1 MVKFRA
7 TSGFI
12 FHEAMMKPGDIGV
25 GTDNEYEWLRSA
37 DCAIKIAN
45 IEPEVKTAM
54 VDVENRTEK
63 RPGRLKVTG

>member
-1 MVKFRA
+1 MIKFRA

-12 FHEAMMKPGDIGV
+12 FHEKMMKPGEIGI
-25 GTDNEYEWLRSA
+25 GTDNEFEWLRSA

-54 VDVENRTEK
+54 VDVEARTEK
-63 RPGRLKVTG
+63 RVGRPKRA

>member
-1 MVKFRA
+1 MIKFRA

-12 FHEAMMKPGDIGV
+12 FHEKMMKPGEIGI
-25 GTDNEYEWLRSA
+25 GTDNEFEWLRSA

-54 VDVENRTEK
+54 VDVEARTEK
-63 RPGRLKVTG
+63 RVGRPKRT

>member
-1 MVKFRA
+1 MIKFRA

-12 FHEAMMKPGDIGV
+12 FHEKMMKPGEIGI
-25 GTDNEYEWLRSA
+25 GTDNEFEWLRSA

-54 VDVENRTEK
+54 VDVEARTEK
-63 RPGRLKVTG
+63 RVGRPKQA